1 MAVTRPPAPKPDKA
15 LEEFINKGGS
25 TAVKEK
31 PERKEI
37 AVNIRLKPDE
47 LERIDEVVRRRRT
60 IPRHSWLLEAIF
72 EKLARE
78 EGKVEP

>member
-1 MAVTRPPAPKPDKA
+1 MAVTRPPVAKPNKA
-15 LEEFINKGGS
+15 LEEFVNKGGS
-25 TAVKEK
+25 TAVKDQ

-37 AVNIRLKPDE
+37 AVNIRLKPEE
-47 LERIDEVVRRRRT
+47 LERVDEVVRCRRT

-78 EGKVEP
+78 EGKV